1 MSALPPK
8 ADIAGRNTDV
18 QQACDNRS
26 KSFVRHNAAVVV
38 ARPVSLGVAV
48 IACVPKVLVG
58 REQEAVP
65 ETIVVAIVKAI
76 TVMIR
81 FATSHPIKTG
91 INGTAKGPAGPA
103 SHSGAI
109 ETALWAGRPQA
120 ATQIAA
126 ADTPADVSCT
136 AAGKAAATAKAAAVT
151 ATAKAVVTAAATSTG
166 KTISDSK
173 SCEKNSDRSRS
184 YYLIARH

>member
-1 MSALPPK
+1 M
-8 ADIAGRNTDV
+8 
-18 QQACDNRS
+18 
-26 KSFVRHNAAVVV
+26 
-38 ARPVSLGVAV
+38 GVAV

-81 FATSHPIKTG
+81 LAPSHPIKTG

-109 ETALWAGRPQA
+109 EAALWAGRPKA

-126 ADTPADVSCT
+126 AETPADVGCT
-136 AAGKAAATAKAAAVT
+136 AAAKAAAAKAAAVT
-151 ATAKAVVTAAATSTG
+151 ATAKAAVTASATITS
-166 KTISDSK
+166 KTVGDSK
-173 SCEKNSDRSRS
+173 SCEENCDRSRS
-184 YYLIARH
+184 HHPIARH

>member
-1 MSALPPK
+1 
-8 ADIAGRNTDV
+8 
-18 QQACDNRS
+18 
-26 KSFVRHNAAVVV
+26 
-38 ARPVSLGVAV
+38 
-48 IACVPKVLVG
+48 
-58 REQEAVP
+58 VP

-109 ETALWAGRPQA
+109 ETALWAGRPKA

-136 AAGKAAATAKAAAVT
+136 AAGKAAATAKSA
-151 ATAKAVVTAAATSTG
+151 VTAAATSTG

>member
-1 MSALPPK
+1 M
-8 ADIAGRNTDV
+8 
-18 QQACDNRS
+18 
-26 KSFVRHNAAVVV
+26 
-38 ARPVSLGVAV
+38 
-48 IACVPKVLVG
+48 
-58 REQEAVP
+58 
-65 ETIVVAIVKAI
+65 VAIVKAI

-109 ETALWAGRPQA
+109 ETALWAGRPKA

-126 ADTPADVSCT
+126 AETPADVSCT

-151 ATAKAVVTAAATSTG
+151 AAATAKSAVTAAATATG